1 MTNKTVIGFDYGTK
15 KTGIAIGQTLLATA
29 QPLTTIN
36 TIKNLPETRLLDKI
50 IQEWQPHLAVIGLPA
65 SANEEFT
72 KKVKKFQQLLLNS
85 YALKSTL
92 IDETLTTEQANFEL
106 YESGIKMHK
115 KGASRDQ
122 IAARLILETYF
133 GTLTNNTF

>member
-1 MTNKTVIGFDYGTK
+1 MTNKTVIGFDFGTK
-15 KTGIAIGQTLLATA
+15 KTGVAIGQTLLATA

-36 TIKNLPETRLLDKI
+36 TIKNLPEARSLDKI
-50 IQEWQPHLAVIGLPA
+50 IKEWQPQLAVIGLPA
-65 SANEEFT
+65 TASDTFT
-72 KKVKKFQQLLLNS
+72 KYIKKFQQHLLNQYS
-85 YALKSTL
+85 LESTL

-106 YESGIKMHK
+106 HESGTKMHR

-133 GTLTNNTF
+133 GTL

>member
-15 KTGIAIGQTLLATA
+15 KTGVAIGQTLLATA
-29 QPLTTIN
+29 QPLTTIS
-36 TIKNLPETRLLDKI
+36 TIKNLPETRSLNKVI
-50 IQEWQPHLAVIGLPA
+50 KEWQPQLAIIGLPA
-65 SANEEFT
+65 TANENFT
-72 KKVKKFQQLLLNS
+72 KQIKKFQQHLLSHYSLES
-85 YALKSTL
+85 ML

-106 YESGIKMHK
+106 YESGTKMHR

-133 GTLTNNTF
+133 STL